1 MHFNDRTTLFRRFT
15 SVAALGFLLWTLS
28 SSTFLNASS
37 TFVEKNLNTVKEFR
51 DRTAGH
57 LESVTQHLLRW

>member
-1 MHFNDRTTLFRRFT
+1 
-15 SVAALGFLLWTLS
+15 LS